1 MLEKRTL
8 TRLKEMQRAHR
19 RRRAMRGH
27 FDVRLFNSSTFAQA
41 RIASS
46 SMRGICGA
54 PGKYAARESMA
65 SYWRGNIKPPL
76 TISVPTMSAAFPFIY
91 PNGLDPRPR
100 PIETIV
106 RKGSQAGET
115 TNEVLTEASTPS
127 FGVDERGRG
136 EARRGRRV
144 PACPPP
150 GPSWLENC
158 VQWPLII
165 DQRFTRRQKKVY
177 DFSITNGLCM
187 HEKHHSM
194 SQSEIHSGSKII
206 IVSSTVGAS

>member
-106 RKGSQAGET
+106 RKGSQAGENDKRSPHRSLDT
-115 TNEVLTEASTPS
+115 V
-127 FGVDERGRG
+127 VWRGRKG
-136 EARRGRRV
+136 KGRSTKR
-144 PACPPP
+144 PACSGMPPARAQ
-150 GPSWLENC
+150 L
-158 VQWPLII
+158 
-165 DQRFTRRQKKVY
+165 
-177 DFSITNGLCM
+177 
-187 HEKHHSM
+187 
-194 SQSEIHSGSKII
+194 
-206 IVSSTVGAS
+206 A

>member
-1 MLEKRTL
+1 MLEKRPL
-8 TRLKEMQRAHR
+8 TRQKEMQRTH

-27 FDVRLFNSSTFAQA
+27 FDVRLFNSSTFTQA

-46 SMRGICGA
+46 STRGICGA

-91 PNGLDPRPR
+91 PKGLDPRPR

-127 FGVDERGRG
+127 FGIDERGR
-136 EARRGRRV
+136 RSMKR
-144 PACPPP
+144 PACS
-150 GPSWLENC
+150 GMPSARAQL
-158 VQWPLII
+158 
-165 DQRFTRRQKKVY
+165 
-177 DFSITNGLCM
+177 
-187 HEKHHSM
+187 
-194 SQSEIHSGSKII
+194 
-206 IVSSTVGAS
+206 A